1 VDEGLTSGR
10 IQNMVSQRWQPPL
23 RARNFVPHF
32 EQNVPFFAMLWGR
45 RNEVSLS
52 ITEILR
58 SFLRDFIHPL
68 QF

>member
-1 VDEGLTSGR
+1 
-10 IQNMVSQRWQPPL
+10 MVSQRWQPPL
-23 RARNFVPHF
+23 RARNCVPHF